1 MDGVT
6 KLLGVD
12 WGSLIEADHSWIKT
26 CLTIHP
32 ENRERKIV
40 ARFYSVPFSGLQQ
53 EINDLAERIAD
64 SIEEYVFD
72 SNQLKEMHDKGVK
85 PFRKAAEFFGDTNP
99 IVDGKYG
106 ELMLYALSES
116 VLNTPMITHK
126 ITSLTNVNDQVKGGD
141 GIFFGRYNDSLSIL
155 IGESKIYQNFSSALE
170 SAFDSINRFN
180 SSYSGSALS
189 HEMFIARSNIAKIYN
204 AELLDLM
211 YEAFTPGSE
220 IYKECLKNHPVLIVF
235 EDEYLSEIE
244 SLASNKKEAESLYN
258 DWLEGKRNEICSII
272 SDKYNKYPELRGYFL
287 DFFLL
292 PMKSV
297 SNFKKALYKSIH
309 GIDYKEPPKT
319 KEKKT
324 PPKAVKK
331 RAVSKK
337 DSQP

>member
-1 MDGVT
+1 MDGVS

-12 WGSLIEADHSWIKT
+12 WGSLIEADHSWIET

-32 ENRERKIV
+32 ENRENKIA

-72 SNQLKEMHDKGVK
+72 SNQLKEMHEKGIK

-99 IVDGKYG
+99 VIDGKYG

-116 VLNTPMITHK
+116 VLKTPMITHK

-155 IGESKIYQNFSSALE
+155 IGESKIHKSFTGALE

-180 SSYSGSALS
+180 SSYSGSALR
-189 HEMFIARSNIAKIYN
+189 HEMFIARSNISKVYDI
-204 AELLDLM
+204 ELLDLM

-244 SLASNKKEAESLYN
+244 SLASNKKEAEELY
-258 DWLEGKRNEICSII
+258 DKWLGIKRDEICSVIKG
-272 SDKYNKYPELRGYFL
+272 KYEKYPEMRGYFL
-287 DFFLL
+287 EFFLL

-309 GIDYKEPPKT
+309 GIDYKEPPKV
-319 KEKKT
+319 KAQKAPSKAAKKKT
-324 PPKAVKK
+324 AP
-331 RAVSKK
+331 KK
-337 DSQP
+337 DD